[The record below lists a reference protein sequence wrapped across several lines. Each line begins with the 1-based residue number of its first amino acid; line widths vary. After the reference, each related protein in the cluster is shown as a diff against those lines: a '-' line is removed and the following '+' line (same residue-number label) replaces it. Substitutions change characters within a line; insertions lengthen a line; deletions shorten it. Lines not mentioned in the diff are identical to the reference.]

1 MICAYILRKLP
12 LYVSDD
18 LTPRI
23 TGRLIKH
30 LEHCKACR
38 LELNMLQAFQ
48 SHLGQWVTPLPSKT
62 LDGFTDEVMQHIAR
76 PTAIEF
82 LYWRL

>member
-12 LYVSDD
+12 LHVSDD

-23 TGRLIKH
+23 SGRVIKH

-38 LELNMLQAFQ
+38 LELKMLQAFQ
-48 SHLGQWVTPLPSKT
+48 SHLGQ
-62 LDGFTDEVMQHIAR
+62 
-76 PTAIEF
+76 
-82 LYWRL
+82 